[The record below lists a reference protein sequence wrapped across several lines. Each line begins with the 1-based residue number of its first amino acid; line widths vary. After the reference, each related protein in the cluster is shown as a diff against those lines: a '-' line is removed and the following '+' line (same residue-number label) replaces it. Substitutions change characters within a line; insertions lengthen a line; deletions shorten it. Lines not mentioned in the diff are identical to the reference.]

1 MYQRRNQIQ
10 ELLVCLIDAACV
22 GLSFMLAGLLRYR
35 SFSLFRANTNITYA
49 LVSIVLIHVAIF
61 YFSKLYENI
70 CFRGPL
76 AEFIKILKY
85 NIVLI
90 ISIAAFVFCIK
101 NAFALSRLTAGYLCV
116 FSQFTIY
123 AAHQL
128 YKYYMTHIY
137 RNNASTSK
145 VLLVTVKN
153 RLKDVL
159 EGLDRPEDWTYQVA
173 AAAVID
179 ADMTGEMVNGVPVV
193 AGRSDLMDYVRHEVI
208 DEVFIH
214 IPDNRSRALK
224 HMILEL
230 EKMGVVVH
238 LNIDMFDLGIDDSRR
253 IYRMGDFYALVF
265 TSRLFDYRKVLLKR
279 CIDIIGAVV
288 GLIITAAVTVFLAP
302 VLLMESPGP
311 LIFKQKRV
319 GKNGRIF
326 EIYKF
331 RSMYVDAE
339 ERKADLMEKNEM
351 QGNMFKMTDDP
362 RVTHVGRFIRKYSI
376 DELPQFWNVL
386 KGNMSL
392 VGTRPPTVEEFEA
405 YEGYQKRRLSITPG
419 ITGLWQ
425 ISGRSDITDFDEI
438 VKMDLEYID
447 SWSIGLDIKILLKTI
462 VTVFTGKGAR

>member
-10 ELLVCLIDAACV
+10 ELLVCLIDAGCV
-22 GLSFMLAGLLRYR
+22 GCSFMLAGLLRYG
-35 SFSLFRANTNITYA
+35 SLSVFSANTNITYA
-49 LVSIVLIHVAIF
+49 LVSIILIQIATF

-76 AEFIKILKY
+76 AEFVKVLKY
-85 NIVLI
+85 NIILM
-90 ISIAAFVFCIK
+90 ISLTAFIFCIK
-101 NAFALSRLTAGYLCV
+101 NAFALSRLTAGYLCII
-116 FSQFTIY
+116 SQITIY
-123 AAHQL
+123 AVHQL

-137 RNNASTSK
+137 RNNSSTNK
-145 VLLVTVKN
+145 VLLVTIKS
-153 RLKDVL
+153 RLKTVL
-159 EGLDRPEDWTYQVA
+159 QGLNRPEDWTYQVT

-179 ADMTGEMVNGVPVV
+179 ADLTGETVDGVPVV
-193 AGRSDLMDYVRHEVI
+193 ANKKNLMEYVRHEVI

-214 IPDNRSRALK
+214 IPDNRSKALK

-230 EKMGVVVH
+230 EKMGLVVH

-253 IYRMGDFYALVF
+253 IYRMGDYYALVF
-265 TSRLFDYRKVLLKR
+265 TSRLFDYRKILLKR
-279 CIDIIGAVV
+279 CIDIVGALVGLAITAVV
-288 GLIITAAVTVFLAP
+288 AVFLAP
-302 VLLMESPGP
+302 VILLESPGP

-331 RSMYVDAE
+331 RSMYADAE
-339 ERKADLMEKNEM
+339 ERKAELMAENEM
-351 QGNMFKMTDDP
+351 QGNMFKITNDP
-362 RVTHVGRFIRKYSI
+362 RVTKVGRFIRKYSI

-392 VGTRPPTVEEFEA
+392 VGTRPPTVEEFNA
-405 YEGYQKRRLSITPG
+405 YKGYQKRRLSITPG

-447 SWSIGLDIKILLKTI
+447 SWSIGLDIKILLKTVI
-462 VTVFTGKGAR
+462 AVFTGKGAR